1 MGIGT
6 VITTILFAA
15 TIIGGSLY
23 LLGAAVAMWRAPDA
37 LSRMNQLS
45 AGVTV
50 GAPLLVVGNAIL
62 EFDQGTLTVGKTLTG
77 LLAIVAML
85 VVATVASE
93 VLARAVLGSRDGS
106 EDHPTGTECFAT
118 ATGPLSPAFAG
129 EGPSVIRGAGR
140 WRRGR
145 G

>member
-45 AGVTV
+45 AGVV
-50 GAPLLVVGNAIL
+50 FGVPLLVVGNAIL
-62 EFDQGTLTVGKTLTG
+62 EFDQGTLTVGKVLTG

-85 VVATVASE
+85 VVASVASE

-106 EDHPTGTECFAT
+106 SEDH
-118 ATGPLSPAFAG
+118 SD
-129 EGPSVIRGAGR
+129 
-140 WRRGR
+140 RR
-145 G
+145 